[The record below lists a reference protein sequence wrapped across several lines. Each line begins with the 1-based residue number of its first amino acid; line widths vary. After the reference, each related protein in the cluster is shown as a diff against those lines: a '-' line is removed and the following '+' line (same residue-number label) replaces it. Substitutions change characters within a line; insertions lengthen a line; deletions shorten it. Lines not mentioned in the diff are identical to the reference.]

1 MFGSEKKQPASEAH
15 WIPLADLMTGLM
27 MMFMLIAVL
36 YMLKINSA
44 AESYSKTKNE
54 LGTALCTEFSK
65 DLKQWD
71 AECDPTG
78 LVIRFKAP
86 DVLFDTGQSIL
97 KPKFTNILDDFF
109 PRYINILES
118 KQFKDSIEEIRI
130 EGHTSSKWSVD
141 ASENQAYFLNME
153 LSQARTRSV
162 LQHVLMVGNLPD
174 KNWLRLHL
182 TANGLSSSH
191 LIYKGD
197 GKEDSVASQ
206 RVEFRI
212 RTNAD
217 QRINEILNVFKP

>member
-1 MFGSEKKQPASEAH
+1 MFGTGKKQPASEAH

-54 LGTALCTEFSK
+54 LGNALCAEFSK
-65 DLKQWD
+65 DLKKWD

-86 DVLFDTGQSIL
+86 DVLFDTGESIL
-97 KPKFTNILDDFF
+97 KPKFINILNDFF
-109 PRYINILES
+109 PRYIKILES
-118 KQFKDSIEEIRI
+118 SQFKGSIEEIRI
-130 EGHTSSKWSVD
+130 EGHTSSKWSVNTP
-141 ASENQAYFLNME
+141 ENQAYFLNME

-162 LQHVLMVGNLPD
+162 LQHVLMVGNLTD

-182 TANGLSSSH
+182 TANGLASSQ
-191 LIYKGD
+191 LIYDVD

-217 QRINEILNVFKP
+217 QRINEILNAVKP

>member
-1 MFGSEKKQPASEAH
+1 MFASSKKQPASEAH

-44 AESYSKTKNE
+44 AQNYSKTKNE
-54 LGTALCTEFSK
+54 LGNVLCTEFSQ

-71 AECDPTG
+71 AECDPAG
-78 LVIRFKAP
+78 LVVRFKAP
-86 DVLFDTGQSIL
+86 DVLFDTGQSVL
-97 KPKFTNILDDFF
+97 KPKFINILDDFF
-109 PRYINILES
+109 PRYIKILES
-118 KQFKDSIEEIRI
+118 RQFKDSIEEVRI
-130 EGHTSSKWSVD
+130 EGHTSSKWRTD
-141 ASENQAYFLNME
+141 TPENQAYFLNME

-162 LQHVLMVGNLPD
+162 LQHVLMLGNLSN
-174 KNWLRLHL
+174 KTWLRSHL
-182 TANGLSSSH
+182 TANGLASSH
-191 LIYKGD
+191 LIYNTE

-217 QRINEILNVFKP
+217 QRINDILNAVKP